1 MESTKFLCRAL
12 TIRDACLMMEFIRLL
27 IFIKTQEN
35 RFSQIK
41 NLKKKKSQIK
51 MVQVWVEW
59 DTGGIGN

>member
-1 MESTKFLCRAL
+1 
-12 TIRDACLMMEFIRLL
+12 MMEFIRLL